1 MKKQSR
7 RDFIKVVGMS
17 GSGLML
23 ASFVPSYISAIKL
36 QDEPKIFAP
45 SVYLRIDSNGIV
57 TITIHRTEMGQGVMT
72 SLPMLV
78 AEELEVDIKN
88 IRVELA
94 DADKKYGNQSTGGS
108 QSIRRNFDPLRKAGA
123 TAREMLITAA
133 AIIWKVTPSDCKAE
147 NGFVTN
153 KHTSEKINYGA
164 LVNAASKLPIPM
176 DVKLKDPKDY
186 KIIGKRIPR
195 FDMDIKVTGAAKFG
209 IDIVVP
215 NMYYASIAHC
225 PTFGGTVK
233 SFDASKAKTINGVVD
248 VVQVSQG
255 IAVIAKST
263 WQAFKGKEALSIE
276 WDLGKFANVDSGSI
290 RDEMLKHISSEGTE
304 MQSVGN
310 VSQSIDGEKFVD
322 AVYEVPFLA
331 HAPMEP
337 MNSVASY
344 KNGKVE
350 LWSPSQNPQSGL
362 TDVARALGIK
372 EEDVTFHVTLVGG
385 GFGRRLINDY
395 AVEAAE
401 ISKASGKTV
410 KLTWTREDD
419 MRFGAYR
426 PPSIHVF
433 KGSVLEN
440 GSPLKF
446 SHHVIAPSITAQRF
460 NPNVPVK
467 DSGLG
472 EGSMNLQYSI
482 PNIKISGTIVS
493 THIPLLWWRSV
504 YNSQN
509 PFATEAF
516 MDELAFAANKDPFE
530 FRRDILPK
538 ESRLGNVLEI
548 AAEKSNWYKKLS
560 NGEGKGIACFQGY
573 GSYCAQVFEVSSDGK
588 KYKINKVTA
597 VIDCGTVVNPFIVES
612 QLEGAIIFA
621 LSAAMKG
628 EITIRNGGVVDKNY
642 DTFQIMTY
650 SETPTFD
657 LHVVKNNLPVGGVG
671 EVGVGAAA
679 PGLCNALFSATGKR
693 IRRLPIKLT

>member
-1 MKKQSR
+1 MKKHSR
-7 RDFIKVVGMS
+7 RDFIKVVGLS

-23 ASFVPSYISAIKL
+23 ASFVPSYIFALKL
-36 QDEPKIFAP
+36 QDEPKIFEP
-45 SVYLRIDSNGIV
+45 SVYLRIDSKGIV

-94 DADKKYGNQSTGGS
+94 DADRKYGNQSTGGS

-123 TAREMLITAA
+123 AAREMLITAA
-133 AIIWKVTPSDCKAE
+133 ALVWKVKPSDCHAE
-147 NGFVTN
+147 NGFVINNLT
-153 KHTSEKINYGA
+153 KEKINYGE
-164 LVNAASKLPIPM
+164 LVDDASKLPVPTN
-176 DVKLKDPKDY
+176 VKLKDPKDY

-195 FDMDIKVTGAAKFG
+195 FDMESKVTGKAKFG
-209 IDIVVP
+209 IDVVVP
-215 NMYYASIAHC
+215 NMFYAAIAHC
-225 PTFGGTVK
+225 PTFGGIVK
-233 SFDASKAKTINGVVD
+233 SFNDSKARAVNGVVD

-263 WQAFKGKEALSIE
+263 WQALKGKEALEIQ
-276 WDLGKFANVDSGSI
+276 WDLGKYADVDNESI
-290 RDEMLKHISSEGTE
+290 RNEMLKHIASDGTE
-304 MQSVGN
+304 MQLAGN
-310 VSQSIDGEKFVD
+310 INQLFDGEKFVD
-322 AVYEVPFLA
+322 AIYEVPFLA

-337 MNSVASY
+337 MNSVASF

-350 LWSPSQNPQSGL
+350 LWCPSQNPQSGL
-362 TDVARALGIK
+362 SDVAKALGIK
-372 EEDVTFHVTLVGG
+372 EEDVTLHVTLVGG

-401 ISKASGKTV
+401 IAKASGKTV

-426 PPSIHVF
+426 PPSMHVL
-433 KGSVLEN
+433 KGSVSE
-440 GSPLKF
+440 SSIPLKF

-460 NPNVPVK
+460 NPNVLVK

-472 EGSMNLQYSI
+472 EGSMNLPYLI

-509 PFATEAF
+509 PFAAESF
-516 MDELAFAANKDPFE
+516 IDELAFAAKKDPFE
-530 FRRDILPK
+530 FRRDLLPK
-538 ESRLGNVLEI
+538 DSRLRNVLEI
-548 AAEKSNWYKKLS
+548 AAEKSNWNKKLS
-560 NGEGKGIACFQGY
+560 IGDGKGVACFQGY
-573 GSYCAQVFEVSSDGK
+573 GSFCAQVFEVSSDSK
-588 KYKINKVTA
+588 SYKINKITA

-628 EITIRNGGVVDKNY
+628 EITIRNGGVIDKNY
-642 DTFQIMTY
+642 DSFQIMTY
-650 SETPTFD
+650 SETPKFD
-657 LHVVKNNLPVGGVG
+657 LHVVQNFLPVGGVG
-671 EVGVGAAA
+671 EVGIGAAA
-679 PGLCNALFSATGKR
+679 PALCNALFSATGKR
-693 IRRLPIKLT
+693 IRRLPIKF